1 MLLIRLIAVVSVLI
15 FVLSCNQKNSV
26 LQEALTIQDEAIHIG
41 MDLEKELDSLMIS
54 DTSTTNLMTT
64 GNIKGRIKMWRKVM
78 VPVPGMKHDH
88 DHSHEGEGK
97 KEGSPEGK
105 EHDDHHHGHVHA
117 NPEEMAAA
125 LKPEEIRDI
134 QIDWKKEIEKLKA
147 ELDAYKKSSGK

>member
-54 DTSTTNLMTT
+54 DTSRTNLMTT

-105 EHDDHHHGHVHA
+105 EHDDHHHGHVLA